1 MPDVLWAKIC
11 LIIIFIAVLVLPFK
25 VRAVERKLEIFLFV
39 SGVFALTF
47 SGFIPLPGEQTGW
60 SWKILSEALTTPL
73 NITNVY
79 GIPIAIVQIV
89 LLVGIIIYVWYRQ
102 IEMAIFNLVNITW

>member
-1 MPDVLWAKIC
+1 MSRDTVPAVRLACTLPCVKRQKDSTGLQVTPSYKSGMPDVLWAKIC

-39 SGVFALTF
+39 SGVLALTF
-47 SGFIPLPGEQTGW
+47 SGFIPLPKEQTGW

-73 NITNVY
+73 NITNV
-79 GIPIAIVQIV
+79 
-89 LLVGIIIYVWYRQ
+89 
-102 IEMAIFNLVNITW
+102 